1 MYLVIFIMEINDTES
16 QLLNFRKTLE
26 QIIPLSDAEW
36 QIISGKFNLMEAPKR
51 TQLTKEGQIATSIYF
66 INKGLLRIF
75 YTKEDVEITGFIFS
89 EGLFASC
96 YESFLLQTK
105 SNQTLE
111 TLEDCVLLAIDYYSL
126 QTLYKEVPAL
136 HIIARVVAEQ
146 RFINGQRILSSHL
159 LDSPEERYRQFSN
172 QYPGL
177 LMRVPQHIIAS
188 YLGITPVSL
197 SRIRNRISRK

>member
-1 MYLVIFIMEINDTES
+1 MEKQNTENHLPS
-16 QLLNFRKTLE
+16 FRKTLE
-26 QIIPLSDAEW
+26 RIISLSDNDW
-36 QIISGKFNLMEAPKR
+36 QMISQKFEPIEVPKR
-51 TQLTKEGQIATSIYF
+51 TQLTKEGQVATSIYF
-66 INKGLLRIF
+66 IIKGILRIF

-111 TLEDCVLLAIDYYSL
+111 ALEDCVLLTIDYNTL
-126 QTLYKEVPAL
+126 QALYKEVPAL
-136 HIIARVVAEQ
+136 HVIGRVVAEQ

-159 LDSPEERYRQFSN
+159 LDSPEERYRQFAD

-177 LMRVPQHIIAS
+177 LQRVPQHIIAS

-197 SRIRNRISRK
+197 SRIRKRISRK

>member
-1 MYLVIFIMEINDTES
+1 MEKQGTENHLQS
-16 QLLNFRKTLE
+16 FRKTME
-26 QIIPLSDAEW
+26 RIIPISDTDW
-36 QIISGKFNLMEAPKR
+36 QMISQKFEPIEVPKR
-51 TQLTKEGQIATSIYF
+51 TLLTKEGQIASSIYF
-66 INKGLLRIF
+66 IIKGILRIF

-111 TLEDCVLLAIDYYSL
+111 ALEDCVLLTIDYHTL

-136 HIIARVVAEQ
+136 HIVGRVVAEQ

-159 LDSPEERYRQFSN
+159 LDSHEERYRQFAD
-172 QYPGL
+172 QYPDL
-177 LMRVPQHIIAS
+177 LQRVPQHIIAS

-197 SRIRNRISRK
+197 SRIRKRISRK